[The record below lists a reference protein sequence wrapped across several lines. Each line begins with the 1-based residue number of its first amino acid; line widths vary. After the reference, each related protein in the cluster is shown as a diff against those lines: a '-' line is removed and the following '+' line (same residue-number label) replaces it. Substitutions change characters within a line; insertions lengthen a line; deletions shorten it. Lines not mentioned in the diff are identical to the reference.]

1 MKKIY
6 FPEKL
11 AVYEMEI
18 FGLVR
23 LVKTLYW

>member
-6 FPEKL
+6 FLEKL
-11 AVYEMEI
+11 AVNEMEI

-23 LVKTLYW
+23 LVKTLFQ